1 MLNDSQSLIL
11 CGCIVACIFITGILG
26 ILDNFI
32 VLTVLTIM
40 LITFA
45 VNIYMTAKSHESDEV
60 ENDE

>member
-11 CGCIVACIFITGILG
+11 CGCIAASIFVTGILG

-32 VLTVLTIM
+32 VLTVLTFM

-45 VNIYMTAKSHESDEV
+45 VNLYMSSKSKEEEF
-60 ENDE
+60 ENEE